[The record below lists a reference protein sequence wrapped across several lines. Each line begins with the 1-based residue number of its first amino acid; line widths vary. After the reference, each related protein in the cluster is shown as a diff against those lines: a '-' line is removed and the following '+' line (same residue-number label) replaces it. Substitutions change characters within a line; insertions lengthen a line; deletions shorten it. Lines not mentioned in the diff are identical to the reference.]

1 MDYGVME
8 MSMADRKMLDPQ
20 IQNVNQDLFAAIS
33 GYYYINTNTL
43 IFV

>member
-1 MDYGVME
+1 MDHGGME

-20 IQNVNQDLFAAIS
+20 IQNVNQNLFAAIS
-33 GYYYINTNTL
+33 RYNYINTNTL